1 MAQIATNSK
10 QKINGKPTLVLKFG
24 GSSVADQECIE
35 RISKIAIKE
44 AKNHNVVVV
53 VSAMGKTT
61 NGLVELANRISPNVR
76 GRELDMLLA
85 TGELVSISLCAM
97 AIAEQGHEAI
107 SLTGWQAGFI
117 TESEHNKAR
126 IAEIK
131 TEKIIKNLE
140 ANKIVVI
147 AGFQGITEEGEVTT
161 LGRGGSDTSAVA
173 LTAALGAERC
183 DIYTDVDG
191 IYTTD
196 PRIEKKATKLAYI
209 SHEEMLEL
217 ASLGAKVLHPRS
229 VELAKKYDV
238 DLRVRSSFEPD
249 TPGTKVISLKR
260 IKDMELTKAVTGVA
274 LDDSQAWI
282 GMMNVPD
289 VPGIVS
295 KIFTALSDKSISV
308 DMIIQSVPIDGAN
321 DVAFTVPQEDL
332 QAAVA
337 ICNDLSSD
345 MKDTKVISDKN
356 IAKVSIVGAGM
367 INRPGIASK
376 LFQILS
382 KEEINI
388 QMIATSEIKIS
399 CVIDPKDSK
408 RAVQAIHKAFELD
421 LSSEPILA

>member
-1 MAQIATNSK
+1 MTAINNNSK
-10 QKINGKPTLVLKFG
+10 QKINNKTTLVLKFG
-24 GSSVADQECIE
+24 GSSVADQTCIE
-35 RISKIAIKE
+35 RISKIAIRE
-44 AKNHNVVVV
+44 AENHNVVVV

-61 NGLVELANRISPNVR
+61 NSLVELANKISPNVQ

-97 AIAEQGHEAI
+97 AMAEQGHEAI

-117 TESEHNKAR
+117 TESQHNKAR

-131 TEKIIKNLE
+131 TDKIKKNLE

-173 LTAALGAERC
+173 LAAALDAERC

-196 PRIEKKATKLAYI
+196 PRIEKAASKLDYI

-238 DLRVRSSFEPD
+238 DLRVRSSFEPE
-249 TPGTKVISLKR
+249 TQGTKVISLKR

-274 LDDSQAWI
+274 LDESQAWI

-289 VPGIVS
+289 IPGIVS
-295 KIFTALSDKSISV
+295 KIFTALSDKNISV
-308 DMIIQSVPIDGAN
+308 DMIIQSVPLEGVN
-321 DVAFTVPQEDL
+321 DVAFTVPQGDL
-332 QAAVA
+332 EAAIT
-337 ICNDLSSD
+337 ICNDLLSD
-345 MKDTKVISDKN
+345 MEGAKVVSDSN

-376 LFQILS
+376 LFQVLS
-382 KEEINI
+382 KESINI

-399 CVIDPKDSK
+399 CVIDPKDSQK
-408 RAVQAIHKAFELD
+408 AVKAIHKAFELD
-421 LSSEPILA
+421 ASSEPVLA

>member
-1 MAQIATNSK
+1 MEAQNSK
-10 QKINGKPTLVLKFG
+10 QKINNKSTLVLKFG

-35 RISKIAIKE
+35 RISKIAIRE
-44 AKNHNVVVV
+44 AKEHNVVVV

-61 NGLVELANRISPNVR
+61 NGLVAMANKMSPDVR

-85 TGELVSISLCAM
+85 TGELVSISLTAM
-97 AIAEQGHEAI
+97 CLERMGSPAI

-131 TEKIIKNLE
+131 TEKIRKNLE
-140 ANKIVVI
+140 QNKIVVI
-147 AGFQGITEEGEVTT
+147 AGFQGISESGEVTT

-173 LTAALGAERC
+173 LAAALGAERC

-196 PRIEKKATKLAYI
+196 PRIEKDASKLEYI

-238 DLRVRSSFEPD
+238 DLRVRSSFKPE
-249 TPGTKVISLKR
+249 TQGTKVISLKR
-260 IKDMELTKAVTGVA
+260 IGDMELTKAVTGVA
-274 LDDSQAWI
+274 LDESQSWV

-289 VPGIVS
+289 IPGIVS
-295 KIFTALSDKSISV
+295 KIFTALSDANISV
-308 DMIIQSVPIDGAN
+308 DMIIQSVPIEGVN

-332 QAAVA
+332 EKTMA
-337 ICNDLSSD
+337 ICNDLLKAMDGATIESD
-345 MKDTKVISDKN
+345 SN

-367 INRPGIASK
+367 INRPGVASK
-376 LFQILS
+376 LFQTLS
-382 KEEINI
+382 NENINI

-399 CVIDPKDSK
+399 CVIDPKDSQK
-408 RAVQAIHKAFELD
+408 AVQSIHRAFELD
-421 LSSEPILA
+421 ASSEPILA

>member
-1 MAQIATNSK
+1 MTQKIEK
-10 QKINGKPTLVLKFG
+10 QKINNKTTLVLKFG

-44 AKNHNVVVV
+44 AAEHNVVIV

-61 NGLVELANRISPNVR
+61 NGLVDMANKISPNVR

-97 AIAEQGHEAI
+97 CIERMGHPAI

-117 TESEHNKAR
+117 TESSHNKAR

-131 TEKIIKNLE
+131 TEKIKKNLE

-147 AGFQGITEEGEVTT
+147 AGFQGITEDGEVTT

-173 LTAALGAERC
+173 IAAALNAERC

-196 PRIEKKATKLAYI
+196 PRIEKKASKLECI

-238 DLRVRSSFEPD
+238 DLRVRSSFAPD
-249 TPGTKVISLKR
+249 TQGTKVISLKR

-274 LDDSQAWI
+274 LDENQAWI

-289 VPGIVS
+289 TPGIVS
-295 KIFTALSDKSISV
+295 KIFTALSDKNISV
-308 DMIIQSVPIDGAN
+308 DMIIQSVPVDGIN
-321 DVAFTVPQEDL
+321 DVAFTVPKDDL
-332 QAAVA
+332 KPALA
-337 ICNDLSSD
+337 ICNELQTEMKGIKIVSD
-345 MKDTKVISDKN
+345 SN

-367 INRPGIASK
+367 INRSGIASK

-382 KEEINI
+382 EENINI

-399 CVIDPKDSK
+399 CVIDPKDSHK
-408 RAVQAIHKAFELD
+408 AVQAIHKAFELD

>member
-1 MAQIATNSK
+1 VTYL
-10 QKINGKPTLVLKFG
+10 KINNKSTLVLKFG
-24 GSSVADQECIE
+24 GSSVADQKCIE

-44 AKNHNVVVV
+44 SEKHNVVVV

-61 NGLVELANRISPNVR
+61 NGLVELANKMSPNVR

-97 AIAEQGHEAI
+97 CIERLGHQAI

-117 TESEHNKAR
+117 TEHEHNKAR

-131 TEKIIKNLE
+131 TDKIKKNLE
-140 ANKIVVI
+140 LNKIVVI
-147 AGFQGITEEGEVTT
+147 AGFQGITESGEVTT

-173 LTAALGAERC
+173 LAAALKAERC

-196 PRIEKKATKLAYI
+196 PRIEKKATKLNYI

-249 TPGTKVISLKR
+249 TQGTKVISLKR
-260 IKDMELTKAVTGVA
+260 IREMELTKAVTGVA
-274 LDDSQAWI
+274 LDESQAWV
-282 GMMNVPD
+282 GMMSVPD
-289 VPGIVS
+289 IPGIVS
-295 KIFTALSDKSISV
+295 KIFTALSDKGISV
-308 DMIIQSVPIDGAN
+308 DMIIQSVPVDGIN
-321 DVAFTVPQEDL
+321 DVAFTVPRDDL
-332 QAAVA
+332 EGALK
-337 ICNDLSSD
+337 ICKELLKDMDKAEVVSD
-345 MKDTKVISDKN
+345 AN

-376 LFQILS
+376 LFQVLS
-382 KEEINI
+382 QESINI

-399 CVIDPKDSK
+399 CVIDPKDSQK
-408 RAVQAIHKAFELD
+408 AVQIIHKAFELD
-421 LSSEPILA
+421 HSSEPILA

>member
-1 MAQIATNSK
+1 MANKSK
-10 QKINGKPTLVLKFG
+10 EKINNKNILVLKFG
-24 GSSVADQECIE
+24 GSSVADQKCIE

-44 AKNHNVVVV
+44 SKDHNVVVV

-61 NGLVELANRISPNVR
+61 NSLVELANKISPNVK

-97 AIAEQGHEAI
+97 CMERMGSPAI

-131 TEKIIKNLE
+131 TEKIKKNLE

-147 AGFQGITEEGEVTT
+147 AGFQGISEAGEVTT

-173 LTAALGAERC
+173 LAAALGAERC

-196 PRIEKKATKLAYI
+196 PRIEKKANKLNYI

-238 DLRVRSSFEPD
+238 DLRVRSSFAPD
-249 TPGTKVISLKR
+249 TEGTKVISLKR
-260 IKDMELTKAVTGVA
+260 IVEMELTKAVTGVA
-274 LDDSQAWI
+274 LDESQAWV
-282 GMMNVPD
+282 GMMNVTD
-289 VPGIVS
+289 KPGIVT
-295 KIFTALSDKSISV
+295 KIFSALSEKNVSV
-308 DMIIQSVPIDGAN
+308 DMIIQSVPVDSVN
-321 DVAFTVPQEDL
+321 DVAFTVPR
-332 QAAVA
+332 
-337 ICNDLSSD
+337 NDLEGTIKICEELLQEMD
-345 MKDTKVISDKN
+345 KAKVVYDKS

-376 LFQILS
+376 LFQTLS
-382 KEEINI
+382 KESINI

-399 CVIDPKDSK
+399 CVIDPKDSQK
-408 RAVQAIHKAFELD
+408 AVQSIHKAFELD
-421 LSSEPILA
+421 ASSKPVLA